1 MDTRGAQGGDHAAM
15 THDLHVRI
23 FRLTRCTF
31 LWLLPPCLWLFSAGV
46 VFGQSFP
53 MRPVRM
59 VTAEAGGGSDLV
71 SRLLAQSLVG
81 VWGQQVVV
89 DNRGTAG
96 GAIAAEIVAKAP
108 QDGYTLLH
116 YGSNIWLLPF
126 LRKSLPYDPV
136 RDLAPVSLTARAP
149 NIIVVHPAQ
158 PIKSVAELIAFA
170 KAKPGSLG
178 YASGGTGS
186 TPHLAAELFK
196 AMAGV
201 DIVRIPYRGG
211 GPALNDLL
219 GGQVPLM
226 FPVAA
231 AALPHVKSGR
241 LRALAVTS
249 AQPTELAPGIP
260 TVAASGLLGYESV
273 SIQGLFAPA
282 GTSPVLINALNRQ
295 IVQNLQTP
303 NLKEKFFAMGIESV
317 GSSPDALA
325 ATLKSEMVRLGK
337 VIRDAGIHD
346 E

>member
-1 MDTRGAQGGDHAAM
+1 MVKRYLLLACAIACFTSGISGIGHAQ
-15 THDLHVRI
+15 
-23 FRLTRCTF
+23 
-31 LWLLPPCLWLFSAGV
+31 
-46 VFGQSFP
+46 QY
-53 MRPVRM
+53 PVRPIRLIIPGG
-59 VTAEAGGGSDLV
+59 AGTSGDIGGRLV
-71 SRLLAQSLVG
+71 ASELAKQF
-81 VWGQQVVV
+81 GQQVVV
-89 DNRGTAG
+89 DNRPGASQ
-96 GAIAAEIVAKAP
+96 AIALEMTAKAP
-108 QDGYTLLH
+108 PDGYTLVL
-116 YGSNIWLLPF
+116 GTQSGLIF
-126 LRKSLPYDPV
+126 ATATRKSLPYDPV

>member
-1 MDTRGAQGGDHAAM
+1 
-15 THDLHVRI
+15 
-23 FRLTRCTF
+23 
-31 LWLLPPCLWLFSAGV
+31 
-46 VFGQSFP
+46 
-53 MRPVRM
+53 M
-59 VTAEAGGGSDLV
+59 VTAEAGGGSDIV
-71 SRLLAQSLVG
+71 SRVIAQALSGTL
-81 VWGQQVVV
+81 GQQVVV
-89 DNRGTAG
+89 DNRGAAG
-96 GAIAAEIVAKAP
+96 GAIAAEIVARSQP
-108 QDGYTLLH
+108 DGYTLLH

-126 LRKSLPYDPV
+126 LRKNLPYDPV
-136 RDLAPVSLTARAP
+136 RDFAPVTLTTRAP
-149 NIIVVHPAQ
+149 NMIVVHPSLAV
-158 PIKSVAELIAFA
+158 KTVVELIAMA

-201 DIVRIPYRGG
+201 DIVRIPYKGG

-249 AQPTELAPGIP
+249 AQPTELTPGLP
-260 TVAASGLLGYESV
+260 TVAASGLPGYESV

-282 GTSPVLINALNRQ
+282 GTPAVLINRLNREFVRV
-295 IVQNLQTP
+295 VQSASV
-303 NLKEKFFAMGIESV
+303 KDRFFSMGIESV
-317 GSSPDALA
+317 G
-325 ATLKSEMVRLGK
+325 ATPEAFGATMKSEMARLGK
-337 VIRDAGIHD
+337 VIRDAGIRD

>member
-1 MDTRGAQGGDHAAM
+1 
-15 THDLHVRI
+15 
-23 FRLTRCTF
+23 
-31 LWLLPPCLWLFSAGV
+31 
-46 VFGQSFP
+46 
-53 MRPVRM
+53 M

-71 SRLLAQSLVG
+71 SRVLAQALVG

-96 GAIAAEIVAKAP
+96 GAIAAEIVARAP

-126 LRKSLPYDPV
+126 LRKNLPYDPV
-136 RDLAPVSLTARAP
+136 RDLAPVTLTARAP
-149 NIIVVHPAQ
+149 NLIVVHPAQ
-158 PIKSVAELIAFA
+158 PIKSVGDLIALA
-170 KAKPGSLG
+170 KAKPGGLG

-196 AMAGV
+196 TMAGV

-219 GGQVPLM
+219 GGQVPMM

-231 AALPHVKSGR
+231 AVMPHVKSGR

-249 AQPTELAPGIP
+249 AQPTELAPGLP
-260 TVAASGLLGYESV
+260 TVAASGVPGYESV

-282 GTSPVLINALNRQ
+282 GTSAALVNTLNRQ
-295 IVQNLQTP
+295 VVQLLHTANLR
-303 NLKEKFFAMGIESV
+303 ERFFNMGIESV
-317 GSSPDALA
+317 GSTPEAFA
-325 ATLKSEMVRLGK
+325 ATVKSEMARLGK
-337 VIRDAGIHD
+337 VIRDAGIRD

>member
-1 MDTRGAQGGDHAAM
+1 MLIPLRFLILLFPPGLWCLDAGLASAQ
-15 THDLHVRI
+15 
-23 FRLTRCTF
+23 TF
-31 LWLLPPCLWLFSAGV
+31 PS
-46 VFGQSFP
+46 
-53 MRPVRM
+53 RPIRM

-71 SRLLAQSLVG
+71 SRVLAQALVG

-96 GAIAAEIVAKAP
+96 GAIAAEIVARAP

-126 LRKSLPYDPV
+126 LRKNLPYDPV
-136 RDLAPVSLTARAP
+136 RDLAPVTLTARAP
-149 NIIVVHPAQ
+149 NLIVVHPAQ
-158 PIKSVAELIAFA
+158 PIKSVGDLIALA
-170 KAKPGSLG
+170 KAKPGGLG

-196 AMAGV
+196 TMAGV

-219 GGQVPLM
+219 GGQVPMM

-231 AALPHVKSGR
+231 AVMPHVKSGR

-249 AQPTELAPGIP
+249 AQPTELAPGLP
-260 TVAASGLLGYESV
+260 TVAASGVPGYESV

-282 GTSPVLINALNRQ
+282 GTSAALVNTLNRQ
-295 IVQNLQTP
+295 VVQLLHTANLR
-303 NLKEKFFAMGIESV
+303 ERFFNMGIESV
-317 GSSPDALA
+317 GSTPEAFA
-325 ATLKSEMVRLGK
+325 ATVKSEMARLGK
-337 VIRDAGIHD
+337 VIRDAGIRD